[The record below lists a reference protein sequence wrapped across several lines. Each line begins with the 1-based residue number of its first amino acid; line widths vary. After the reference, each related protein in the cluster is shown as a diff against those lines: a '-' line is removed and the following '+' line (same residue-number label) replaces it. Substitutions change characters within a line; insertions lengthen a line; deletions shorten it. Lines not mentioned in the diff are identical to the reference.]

1 MKVRKLCLVVTC
13 LTAVIAL
20 AGSRIRAAEL
30 IVNGG
35 FENEP
40 NYAGHTFDLGS
51 FALLT
56 GNELPGWTIANG
68 HSVTIHN
75 HPSHYNYPTIS
86 GTYSV
91 NTDGEG
97 DNRHN
102 ADFYQDFASSAGA
115 SYLLQYD
122 WENWFGPAGAKLE
135 VLVTDTVTS
144 SVLYDAVLTTTGGI
158 KHETGL
164 FSGTGNAL
172 ELRVRENPESG
183 FNDNQFIVDNFS
195 VTTTSAV
202 PEPSSI
208 ALLGIGAIGLAVAA
222 YRRK

>member
-1 MKVRKLCLVVTC
+1 MRVRNCWLLTCVAVVVA
-13 LTAVIAL
+13 LT
-20 AGSRIRAAEL
+20 GGQMRAADL

-40 NYAGHTFDLGS
+40 NYAAHTFDLGS

-56 GNELPGWTIANG
+56 GSDIPGWTIAAG

-75 HPSHYNYPTIS
+75 HPSFFNYPTIS

-97 DNRHN
+97 ANGHN
-102 ADFYQDFASSAGA
+102 ADFYQNFASSAGIGY
-115 SYLLQYD
+115 SLQYD
-122 WENWFGPAGAKLE
+122 WENWFGPSGAKLE

-144 SVLYDAVLTTTGGI
+144 SILYDAVLTTTAGVT
-158 KHETGL
+158 HEVGL
-164 FSGTGNAL
+164 FNGTGNAL
-172 ELRVRENPESG
+172 ELRIRENPESG
-183 FNDNQFIVDNFS
+183 RNDNQFIVDNFS
-195 VTTTSAV
+195 VTAATSSV
-202 PEPSSI
+202 PEPSSM
-208 ALLGIGAIGLAVAA
+208 ALLAAGAFGLAVAS